1 MEAMDVN
8 YTPATFPNGS
18 VQRVR
23 HASVG
28 VAVVSR
34 YQECTRNHAA
44 LIGGHAVDGCRRF
57 LPSLQFNPAD
67 LASFKC
73 VACGCHRNFHRQ
85 EMVEEEWPA
94 QPQVALLPA
103 PPMAAS
109 ALQGPPQRGEE
120 TPGDRLPAVDGGD
133 PKSDSDGLDYDDEG
147 FVSPPQLLQAPP
159 AHLTAPVAQQ
169 PPAYFSPSPQPPM
182 LLCLNSSAPPPG
194 AAQGQRLP
202 VQVSP
207 VTAPPAYVGAAP
219 AKKRLR
225 TKLSVEEKKRMQEL
239 SELLEWRLQKHG
251 QDIVDEWC
259 RDNGMS
265 KGVFKVWMHKHNN
278 KHNARRSASAATT
291 PTAPAPAPGAQP
303 PPSAPFIP
311 FVTPS
316 SPAVTD
322 TATDFNIDGTAI
334 LRCHR

>member
-1 MEAMDVN
+1 
-8 YTPATFPNGS
+8 
-18 VQRVR
+18 
-23 HASVG
+23 
-28 VAVVSR
+28 
-34 YQECTRNHAA
+34 
-44 LIGGHAVDGCRRF
+44 
-57 LPSLQFNPAD
+57 
-67 LASFKC
+67 
-73 VACGCHRNFHRQ
+73 
-85 EMVEEEWPA
+85 
-94 QPQVALLPA
+94 
-103 PPMAAS
+103 
-109 ALQGPPQRGEE
+109 
-120 TPGDRLPAVDGGD
+120 
-133 PKSDSDGLDYDDEG
+133 LDYDDEG

-159 AHLTAPVAQQ
+159 ALLTAPVAQQ

-182 LLCLNSSAPPPG
+182 LLSLNSSAPPPG
-194 AAQGQRLP
+194 AAQGLRLP

-207 VTAPPAYVGAAP
+207 VTAPPAYVAPAP

-225 TKLSVEEKKRMQEL
+225 TKLSVEEKQRMQEL
-239 SELLEWRLQKHG
+239 SKLLEWRLQKHG

-278 KHNARRSASAATT
+278 KHNGRRSA
-291 PTAPAPAPGAQP
+291 PTAPAPGAQP

-311 FVTPS
+311 SVTHS

>member
-18 VQRVR
+18 VKRMR
-23 HASVG
+23 HAAVG
-28 VAVVSR
+28 VAVVSS
-34 YQECTRNHAA
+34 YQECIRNHAA
-44 LIGGHAVDGCRRF
+44 LMGGHAVDGCGGY
-57 LPSLQFNPAD
+57 LASLQFNPAD
-67 LASFKC
+67 PASFMC
-73 VACGCHRNFHRQ
+73 VACGCHRNFHRHV
-85 EMVEEEWPA
+85 MVEEEWPA

-103 PPMAAS
+103 PPTAAS
-109 ALQGPPQRGEE
+109 VLQGPPQCGEE
-120 TPGDRLPAVDGGD
+120 TPEDRLPAVDGDD
-133 PKSDSDGLDYDDEG
+133 PKFDSDGLEYDDER

-182 LLCLNSSAPPPG
+182 LLSLNSSAPPPG

-207 VTAPPAYVGAAP
+207 ATAPPAYVGAAP

-225 TKLSVEEKKRMQEL
+225 TKFSVEKKQRMQEL

-251 QDIVDEWC
+251 QAIVDDWC

-265 KGVFKVWMHKHNN
+265 KGVFK
-278 KHNARRSASAATT
+278 
-291 PTAPAPAPGAQP
+291 
-303 PPSAPFIP
+303 
-311 FVTPS
+311 
-316 SPAVTD
+316 
-322 TATDFNIDGTAI
+322 
-334 LRCHR
+334 L